1 MKKTPSDEGVLI
13 FDILDNI
20 FYRAVQSF
28 AKSVQCFC
36 ADGLSFFNT
45 IECISR
51 KTLLKNE
58 VILCNVLFEQSFIER
73 FVADHS
79 HHRNYLTMLKWL
91 TMPNILSIIAV
102 GVLFMSNKSLTF
114 QNVLKI
120 IEQADDFQIRE
131 IMDAVERRYAVAY
144 PQWDVFYAAVHK
156 DPALRRK
163 DLDDLVAYIEKELKW
178 NEERKDSLG

>member
-1 MKKTPSDEGVLI
+1 MAN
-13 FDILDNI
+13 NI
-20 FYRAVQSF
+20 FNTAIQSI
-28 AKSVQCFC
+28 AKCVKCFC
-36 ADGLSFFNT
+36 ADRLSLLDT
-45 IECISR
+45 IERIGR
-51 KTLLKNE
+51 ETLLENE
-58 VILCNVLFEQSFIER
+58 VILCDVLFEQSFIER

-79 HHRNYLTMLKWL
+79 HHRNYLIMLKWL

-114 QNVLKI
+114 QKVLKI

-131 IMDAVERRYAVAY
+131 IMDAVERRYAIAY

-163 DLDDLVAYIEKELKW
+163 DLEDLAAYIEKDLKW
-178 NEERKDSLG
+178 NEENQKKDSLG